1 MKLYELSIPVEARPY
16 EMYWRNRIA
25 SRIEANMHDECR
37 AGTHRCNSCEYYKE
51 IIALI
56 YQ

>member
-1 MKLYELSIPVEARPY
+1 MKLYELAIPPEAREW

-37 AGTHRCNSCEYYKE
+37 ISTHMCNVCEHYNE

>member
-37 AGTHRCNSCEYYKE
+37 ASTHMCNVCEHYKE
-51 IIALI
+51 IIVLI